1 MDQLTESMITIF
13 VNDQP
18 IQAVAGASESLL
30 DFLRHRAFAIEVKCG
45 CGRGDCG
52 TCAVLFDGRVVKSCL
67 VLAAQANG
75 KHVYSIRGLARDPL
89 MANLQDSFIQ
99 HGAIQCGFCTPG
111 MLMAAYNLLRIKP
124 TPTRWEIRQGISG
137 NLCRCTGYQKIIDAI
152 AAVAGKTVLVSEA
165 TDSIDS
171 PNPTPT
177 DQENAKAGYLLIGGG

>member
-30 DFLRHRAFAIEVKCG
+30 DFLRQRALAIEVKCG